1 MLLLS
6 CVGAFLIVPKPLA
19 ALSRLFNRE
28 LDGTS
33 QRFSAVGAESRLSMT
48 ETLSVL
54 TINPLKV
61 IIEIAQKSYEGFDMT
76 LHWLCLFVRSGV
88 EISVQTFMQ
97 LVGLGN
103 KFGVS
108 LEVCSLLIKAALWS
122 CWLKSTG
129 RQDLQTVVAAIH
141 TGIGPQLVSYLQAHH
156 RVEEV

>member
-1 MLLLS
+1 M
-6 CVGAFLIVPKPLA
+6 ADP
-19 ALSRLFNRE
+19 RL
-28 LDGTS
+28 T
-33 QRFSAVGAESRLSMT
+33 MT
-48 ETLSVL
+48 ENPSLL

-61 IIEIAQKSYEGFDMT
+61 IIDIATKSNEGYDST

-97 LVGLGN
+97 LVALGN

-108 LEVCSLLIKAALWS
+108 LEVCSLLIKAILWS
-122 CWLKSTG
+122 CWLKSMG

-156 RVEEV
+156 REFEVYV